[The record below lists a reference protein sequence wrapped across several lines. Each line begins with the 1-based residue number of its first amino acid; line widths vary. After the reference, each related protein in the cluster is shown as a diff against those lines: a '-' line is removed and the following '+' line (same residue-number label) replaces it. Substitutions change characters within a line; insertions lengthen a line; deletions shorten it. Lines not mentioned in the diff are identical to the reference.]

1 MSSRKSGRANAAKIE
16 HRRAVA
22 RRRSQQIR
30 WEQLR
35 QLATEQRRRRRKKV
49 AAVSA
54 VVVVAAGAITAY
66 LMWPEAKPK
75 IELTSPVIARQSPPL
90 SISTSTVGYHVTYT
104 VQVFAD
110 TGSIENH
117 LEQLSVRRPFDD
129 HVIFYAGTEVTQS
142 PEFEVVNNLGLSAN
156 ISSTAAPQ
164 VQQELPAAGKTDV
177 RLDVTLDDLVKG
189 GFFVAREQRRVID
202 HDCTVFRTGRTVE
215 SNVVAAATP
224 TDYVDVCIDSSGV
237 MLEEMAVNSGKIS
250 LRVLATELTIEPD
263 FPADTFT
270 ISGPPLGT
278 ADGVPVLDEIDKE
291 TLPNANMLHLPTVPA
306 GFEHKAR
313 YILRELPTAE
323 VAASGVAPT
332 SDTYVD
338 VYVNGTKSL
347 IIHQGATAHE
357 PQVDTSSA
365 QTIDTGLLGEAKLL
379 LGVSEDSIVVNPT
392 GEWFIHLNGTM
403 TSAEL
408 QDIAHQL
415 R

>member
-1 MSSRKSGRANAAKIE
+1 MNCSVVVMADNAPKATNGSTTLGAMSSRKSGRANAAKIE

-35 QLATEQRRRRRKKV
+35 QLATEQRRRRRKKI

-110 TGSIENH
+110 TGTIENH

-164 VQQELPAAGKTDV
+164 VQHELPAGGKTDV

-189 GFFVAREQRRVID
+189 GFFVSREQRRVID
-202 HDCTVFRTGRTVE
+202 
-215 SNVVAAATP
+215 
-224 TDYVDVCIDSSGV
+224 
-237 MLEEMAVNSGKIS
+237 
-250 LRVLATELTIEPD
+250 
-263 FPADTFT
+263 
-270 ISGPPLGT
+270 
-278 ADGVPVLDEIDKE
+278 
-291 TLPNANMLHLPTVPA
+291 
-306 GFEHKAR
+306 
-313 YILRELPTAE
+313 
-323 VAASGVAPT
+323 
-332 SDTYVD
+332 
-338 VYVNGTKSL
+338 
-347 IIHQGATAHE
+347 
-357 PQVDTSSA
+357 
-365 QTIDTGLLGEAKLL
+365 
-379 LGVSEDSIVVNPT
+379 
-392 GEWFIHLNGTM
+392 
-403 TSAEL
+403 
-408 QDIAHQL
+408 
-415 R
+415 